1 MNIKEHIEAGH
12 YPTDEK
18 GRALVLI
25 GDANEPDWNAG
36 RATVLATDGCTGEEI
51 IARFPYARACHWSAD
66 GRKSFPMPGRTDRA
80 YTLLPPP
87 PRKVEVKAWKLIVN
101 GKKVGLT
108 DDPELARHWR
118 NGCVSGDELIELSGI
133 HEEPWIK

>member
-12 YPTDEK
+12 YERDK
-18 GRALVLI
+18 LGRALVPCDN
-25 GDANEPDWNAG
+25 GDTATIAATDAPGEWVLLGWQTRPQNGCGHGSWHRDG
-36 RATVLATDGCTGEEI
+36 RAGFTS
-51 IARFPYARACHWSAD
+51 PSN
-66 GRKSFPMPGRTDRA
+66 DRA
-80 YTLLPPP
+80 DLLPPP

-118 NGCVSGDELIELSGI
+118 NGCVSDDELIELSGI